1 MRQVPSHRLWIGH
14 AGDGRDLKGILDLG
28 IEAVVD
34 LAASEPPP
42 TITRDLIYCRF
53 PIADSSE
60 NSPAVL
66 KLAIETVYRL
76 LQANMPT
83 LVFCCLG
90 MSRSPAIAASA
101 LSKLLHRDPDECL
114 RMVTTG
120 APSNVVPGL
129 WQSIRAAIANPID

>member
-1 MRQVPSHRLWIGH
+1 MRQITPYPLWIGH
-14 AGDGRDLKGILDLG
+14 AGDSRNLKAILDLG

-53 PIADSSE
+53 PIVDSPE

-66 KLAIETVYRL
+66 KVAIETVFRL
-76 LQANMPT
+76 LRGNVPT
-83 LVFCCLG
+83 LVFCSLG
-90 MSRSPAIAASA
+90 MSRSPTIAAAA
-101 LSKLLHRDPDECL
+101 LSKLLQRDPDECL
-114 RMVTTG
+114 RMVTAG

-129 WQSIRAAIANPID
+129 WQSVRAAIKIA